1 MTFRYINASKH
12 QMPLI
17 IDPMNAGIDIRSDE
31 NYILWPGQ
39 QKLISTNIH
48 LLCDK
53 GEAFIVKE
61 RSGLAAKRKIEVHAG
76 LIDPAFVK
84 PVFVVLKNA
93 GWLPFRIKR
102 GDRIAQFIM
111 VRVSHDLMQASAC
124 IDNARV
130 GFGST
135 GIK

>member
-1 MTFRYINASKH
+1 MTFKYINKSKH
-12 QMPLI
+12 KIPLD
-17 IDPMNAGIDIRSDE
+17 IDPMNAGVDIRSDE

-39 QKLISTNIH
+39 QKLIATNIH
-48 LLCDK
+48 LLCDA
-53 GEAFIVKE
+53 GEAFIFKE

-111 VRVSHDLMQASAC
+111 VRVEHALTEVNSC
-124 IDNARV
+124 VDNARI